1 MTGLGKFFSNKKP
14 TVFRLGYVCIA
25 HSAAGDRVP
34 GARLY
39 SLLGDIK
46 FKWKEV
52 VDHVE
57 EVGSQDAYGLSVG
70 LTQEGI
76 ICGPSSG
83 LNLKGLYKLIEKRKN
98 AGTLNQLAGP
108 DDHIHCVFICCDTP
122 YLYIDDYFNKL
133 GVEYFKPIRNEE
145 LISIDQYNYDSTWI
159 LEPSIALCEFFDA
172 DSTTVHRVFSEQRLP
187 NGSTSVDFLHPRPNK
202 TIIDLRQPSDF
213 TQFSLPGSFN
223 WSLAYSHGPSL
234 FSFPKGLR
242 ELWEQLEDTFSSPS
256 PKLQALIDGKRIL
269 ILCYNGDAS
278 RVATSVLRAKGFEAD
293 SVAGGVLALRETVKE
308 PCQPLVSRLPN

>member
-1 MTGLGKFFSNKKP
+1 MTGLGKFFSNEKP

-25 HSAAGDRVP
+25 HSGLEWKFLINRIYYRVCTAAGDRVP

-108 DDHIHCVFICCDTP
+108 DGHIHCVFICCDTP
-122 YLYIDDYFNKL
+122 YLYIDDYFDKL
-133 GVEYFKPIRNEE
+133 GVEYFKPIRNEV
-145 LISIDQYNYDSTWI
+145 
-159 LEPSIALCEFFDA
+159 C
-172 DSTTVHRVFSEQRLP
+172 
-187 NGSTSVDFLHPRPNK
+187 
-202 TIIDLRQPSDF
+202 
-213 TQFSLPGSFN
+213 
-223 WSLAYSHGPSL
+223 
-234 FSFPKGLR
+234 
-242 ELWEQLEDTFSSPS
+242 
-256 PKLQALIDGKRIL
+256 
-269 ILCYNGDAS
+269 
-278 RVATSVLRAKGFEAD
+278 
-293 SVAGGVLALRETVKE
+293 
-308 PCQPLVSRLPN
+308 